1 MVARRIK
8 EFVYQ
13 KGVARGMPVS
23 GTFEL
28 TPRCDLNCKMCYI
41 HLSGAEQ
48 SARGRELTTE
58 EWLSVGRQAVDAGMV
73 YLLLTGGEPMLRKD
87 FTTIYSEMV
96 KMGVIVSVNTNG
108 TLITPEILECF
119 KKHPPE
125 TVNVTLYGASPE
137 TYAGLCGVREGYEK
151 AFEGVRSL
159 VGAGVRVVINTTFTA
174 CNAKDMEALVAFAKE
189 VGAPIRTAAYTFPPV
204 RNGHEDSGICL
215 SSEEQGRLN
224 ARFEF
229 LSSTETVRAAKA
241 RSLRQSLEEERVRQE
256 RLDPNAPLPERGR
269 PTSCLAGRGLFWMA
283 WNGEMYPCGM
293 LSDYAVKPAHGEIDF
308 AAMWDQTHGRTET
321 IYLPAAC
328 MDCALRRVCPSCAA
342 VTQSNHRDTTKLV
355 EGMCTYTKTYI
366 RTFLELVDNTEEG
379 GIDTAV
385 ERGDV
390 DPFTCL

>member
-1 MVARRIK
+1 MAQPSIK
-8 EFVYQ
+8 QFVHTA
-13 KGVARGMPVS
+13 GVRKGMPVS

-28 TPRCDLNCKMCYI
+28 TPRCNLSCKMCYI
-41 HLSGAEQ
+41 HMTGEEQ
-48 SARGRELTTE
+48 ASRGRELTTE

-87 FTTIYSEMV
+87 FVTIYSEMV
-96 KMGVIVSVNTNG
+96 KMGVVVSVNTNG

-137 TYAGLCGVREGYEK
+137 TYAGLCGVRGGYEK

-174 CNAKDMEALVAFAKE
+174 CNAKDMEALAAFAKE
-189 VGAPIRTAAYTFPPV
+189 VGVPIRTAAYTFPSV
-204 RNGHEDSGICL
+204 RNGHEDCGICL

-224 ARFEF
+224 ARFEYLTSTPQQRATKAAF
-229 LSSTETVRAAKA
+229 LRKA
-241 RSLRQSLEEERVRQE
+241 MEAEEARIRE
-256 RLDPNAPLPERGR
+256 PLPTRGD
-269 PTSCLAGRGLFWMA
+269 PLGCMAGRGQFWMA

-293 LSDYAVKPAHGEIDF
+293 LSDYAVKPAEGGMDF
-308 AAMWDQTHGRTET
+308 ADMWRQIHTRTEA

-328 MDCALRRVCPSCAA
+328 AECALRRVCPSCAA
-342 VTQSNHRDTTKLV
+342 VTHSNHGDTEKLV
-355 EGMCTYTKTYI
+355 EGMCVYTKTYI
-366 RTFLELVDNTEEG
+366 RTFLELADTADEDGEA
-379 GIDTAV
+379 TAV

-390 DPFTCL
+390 DPFVCL